1 MPSPKPVV
9 RRHPMLR
16 YTAKSGPH
24 KRAKGKV
31 EEKAVE
37 WYLKCIRGL
46 VPNSER
52 YENELHELVEHGEVG
67 TLVKMYLEH
76 GNDTKWIERQRQQVQ
91 ADLGACERHDDMV
104 TFDMATRCFKES
116 CGR

>member
-1 MPSPKPVV
+1 MPSPKLVG

-16 YTAKSGPH
+16 YIAKRDPR
-24 KRAKGKV
+24 KRAKGNV
-31 EEKAVE
+31 EEAVE

-46 VPNSER
+46 VPNSEQ

-67 TLVKMYLEH
+67 TFVEMYLEH
-76 GNDTKWIERQRQQVQ
+76 RNDTKWIERQRQQEQ

-104 TFDMATRCFKES
+104 TFDMATQRFKES
-116 CGR
+116 GGR